1 MGTRRQLSVRKSS
14 RTTILIMKVSIIFLA
29 FFVGA
34 SYQQGYYWPYPA
46 PYYQPMYNPYQFGF
60 PAPMA
65 PQQISQ
71 GRTKVSASDDS
82 AERKVAEDGSR
93 LFGNNVVFTFNN
105 LLAST
110 STSTVTAFATV
121 SSTATSASIVSCIP
135 SSQFLSNTARR
146 RRAIFEDSGLE
157 DHIAP
162 SKKEEVEASAIPV
175 EEVKREEVEPE
186 ILSSHSETVD
196 GSAVADHVIQ
206 KRFAITTITTATVS
220 STVTAFSFVT
230 TTFTS
235 TVNIGSTTSVLTCLP
250 AGFVTC

>member
-1 MGTRRQLSVRKSS
+1 MGSPVLLEYFK
-14 RTTILIMKVSIIFLA
+14 MKVAILLLVC
-29 FFVGA
+29 FVGA
-34 SYQQGYYWPYPA
+34 SFQTDSEGVE
-46 PYYQPMYNPYQFGF
+46 
-60 PAPMA
+60 
-65 PQQISQ
+65 IE
-71 GRTKVSASDDS
+71 TKNNK
-82 AERKVAEDGSR
+82 RI
-93 LFGNNVVFTFNN
+93 FGNSVVFTFGNF
-105 LLAST
+105 LGVT
-110 STSTVTAFATV
+110 STTTATAFATTTT
-121 SSTATSASIVSCIP
+121 TATSVSLISCIP
-135 SSQFLSNTARR
+135 SNQFLSNTACRR